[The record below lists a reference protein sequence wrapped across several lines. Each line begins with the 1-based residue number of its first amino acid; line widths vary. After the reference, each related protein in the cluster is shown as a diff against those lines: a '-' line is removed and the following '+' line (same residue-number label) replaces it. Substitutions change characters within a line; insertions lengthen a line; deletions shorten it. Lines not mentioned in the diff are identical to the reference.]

1 MIHNDNKWHIRDRKY
16 LDVGYKPLC
25 ASKVLTRFK
34 KYELSGE
41 HNIGT
46 HLHIQENIGKDYPYT
61 LSIYFTDVPLFGNHY
76 TTIPI
81 ECKPGDI
88 ESACNIADDLYRSYC
103 TEIVKYFTEDCKILP
118 EI

>member
-1 MIHNDNKWHIRDRKY
+1 MIYNDNKWHIRDRKY

-76 TTIPI
+76 TAIPI
-81 ECKPGDI
+81 EC
-88 ESACNIADDLYRSYC
+88 NQ
-103 TEIVKYFTEDCKILP
+103 EILNQHVILLM
-118 EI
+118 IYTDHIVQK